1 MHVRKMGSQATRTLV
16 MRVPELSYDSRLL
29 IGVGSSDPFSPRK
42 DTYMQKQSSK
52 SMGAE
57 QREAHKKTSGSL
69 LMTLREEN
77 GTAAAEQHNANARR
91 AMKEFPAIAKNS
103 LQNRWLA

>member
-1 MHVRKMGSQATRTLV
+1 MHFRKMGSQATRTLV

-29 IGVGSSDPFSPRK
+29 IGVGSSVPFSPRK

-57 QREAHKKTSGSL
+57 QREDAQ
-69 LMTLREEN
+69 EN
-77 GTAAAEQHNANARR
+77 FGIAADGTARR
-91 AMKEFPAIAKNS
+91 KWHSCGRAT
-103 LQNRWLA
+103 QC